1 MLNQTV
7 IERIRQH
14 DVLNVG
20 VSLGFKGLSFRNA
33 LLNCWEGFDID
44 LARAVAVA
52 VLGDVGKIHYMPLQS
67 GDRFRALRDGV
78 IDLGSFNSSITF
90 QRESESEV
98 SFVHPM
104 LFDGEVL
111 MTPASNLLEPVEQA
125 KYTRERRIAAMRGS
139 TTEENLKRYFG
150 NLNLSCEIRLF
161 DSPTQARQAY
171 QLGEC
176 NIYCLDSYLLAG
188 ERAQLKDKEAHI
200 ILQDRISLEAMSPAV
215 SSHDTQ
221 WLKAVTWIMRTLIE
235 AENLQI
241 TSKNILEMSQEA
253 TGYLRTFLYP
263 SEQHCKNLGL
273 RPDFIRAIIHQ
284 IGNYGEIFQ
293 RNLGKYSELNQER
306 RDNNLWSQ
314 GGMLYSP
321 LFI

>member
-1 MLNQTV
+1 MSNQTV
-7 IERIRQH
+7 IEMIRQR

-20 VSLGFKGLSFRNA
+20 VSLGFRGLSFRNA
-33 LLNCWEGFDID
+33 VKNCWEGFDID

-52 VLGDVGKIHYMPLQS
+52 VFGDAGKIHYMPLQS

-90 QRESESEV
+90 QREAESEV
-98 SFVHPM
+98 TFVHPM

-125 KYTRERRIAAMRGS
+125 SYTRKRRIAAMRGS

-150 NLNLSCEIRLF
+150 NLNLSCEISLF
-161 DSPTQARQAY
+161 DSPSQARQAY
-171 QLGEC
+171 QHGEC

-188 ERAQLKDKEAHI
+188 ERAQLTDKEAHI
-200 ILQDRISLEAMSPAV
+200 VLQDRISLETMSPAV
-215 SSHDTQ
+215 ASNDPQ
-221 WLKAVTWIMRTLIE
+221 WLKAVTWIMRALIE
-235 AENLQI
+235 AENLQVS
-241 TSKNILEMSQEA
+241 SKNIHEMSQEA
-253 TGYLRTFLYP
+253 TGYLKTFLYP
-263 SEQHCKNLGL
+263 SEQNCKNLGL
-273 RPDFIRAIIHQ
+273 RPEFIREIIHQ
-284 IGNYGEIFQ
+284 VGNYGEIFQ
-293 RNLGKYSELNQER
+293 RNLGKYSELNQAR

>member
-1 MLNQTV
+1 MPNQTV
-7 IERIRQH
+7 IEMIRQR

-20 VSLGFKGLSFRNA
+20 VSLGFRGLSFRNA
-33 LLNCWEGFDID
+33 IKNCWEGFDID

-52 VLGDVGKIHYMPLQS
+52 VFGDAGKIHYMPLQS

-90 QRESESEV
+90 QREAESEV
-98 SFVHPM
+98 TFVHPM

-125 KYTRERRIAAMRGS
+125 SYTRKRRIAAMRGS

-150 NLNLSCEIRLF
+150 NLNLSCEISLF
-161 DSPTQARQAY
+161 DSPSQARQAY
-171 QLGEC
+171 QHGEC

-188 ERAQLKDKEAHI
+188 ERAQLKDKDAHI
-200 ILQDRISLEAMSPAV
+200 ILQDRISLETMSPAV
-215 SSHDTQ
+215 ASHDPQ
-221 WLKAVTWIMRTLIE
+221 WLKAVTWIMRALIE
-235 AENLQI
+235 AENLQVS
-241 TSKNILEMSQEA
+241 SKNIHEMSQEA
-253 TGYLRTFLYP
+253 TGYLKTFLYP
-263 SEQHCKNLGL
+263 SEQNCKNLGL
-273 RPDFIRAIIHQ
+273 RPEFIREIIHQ
-284 IGNYGEIFQ
+284 VGNYGEIFQ
-293 RNLGKYSELNQER
+293 RNLGKYSELNQAR

>member
-1 MLNQTV
+1 MSSQTV
-7 IERIRQH
+7 IEMIRQR

-20 VSLGFKGLSFRNA
+20 VSLGFRGLSFRNA
-33 LLNCWEGFDID
+33 VKNCWEGFDID

-52 VLGDVGKIHYMPLQS
+52 VFGDAGKIHYMPLQS

-90 QRESESEV
+90 QREAESEV
-98 SFVHPM
+98 TFVHPM

-125 KYTRERRIAAMRGS
+125 SYTRKRRIAAMRGS

-150 NLNLSCEIRLF
+150 NLNLSCEISLF
-161 DSPTQARQAY
+161 DSPSQARQAY
-171 QLGEC
+171 QHGEC

-188 ERAQLKDKEAHI
+188 ERAQLTDKEAHI
-200 ILQDRISLEAMSPAV
+200 ILQDRISLETMSPAV
-215 SSHDTQ
+215 ASNDPQ
-221 WLKAVTWIMRTLIE
+221 WLKAVTWIMRALIE
-235 AENLQI
+235 AENLQVS
-241 TSKNILEMSQEA
+241 SKNIHEMSQEA
-253 TGYLRTFLYP
+253 TGYLKTFLYP
-263 SEQHCKNLGL
+263 SEQNCKNLGL
-273 RPDFIRAIIHQ
+273 RPEFIREIIHQ
-284 IGNYGEIFQ
+284 VGNYGEIFQ
-293 RNLGKYSELNQER
+293 RNLGKYSELNQAR